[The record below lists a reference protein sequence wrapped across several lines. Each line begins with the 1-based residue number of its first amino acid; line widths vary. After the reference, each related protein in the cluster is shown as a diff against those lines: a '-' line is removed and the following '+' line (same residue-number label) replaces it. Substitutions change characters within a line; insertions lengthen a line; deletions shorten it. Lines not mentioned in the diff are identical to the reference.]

1 LEDNFVIEDP
11 GFFYLDDDND
21 RIDGIVP
28 TDEEYG
34 DMIQEPTPDV
44 ETYDK
49 YLNAEFVINRGDE
62 PICVSVNK
70 RARTDGGNV
79 IGQAHKKNPMFD
91 TREYKCILD
100 DGTIK
105 RYSANIIA
113 ENLYSQ
119 CNDEGHSFVLLAE
132 IIDHKKDASAIS
144 IADGFTTSRNGNRV
158 PKKMT
163 RGWQLL
169 YQWKDGSSSWIPLVE
184 LKQSNPIILAEYA
197 IANHINEESAFKWCW
212 ISDVL

>member
-1 LEDNFVIEDP
+1 M
-11 GFFYLDDDND
+11 
-21 RIDGIVP
+21 
-28 TDEEYG
+28 DEEYG
-34 DMIQEPTPDV
+34 DMIQEPMSDVDDV

-62 PICVSVNK
+62 RIRVRVNK
-70 RARTDGGNV
+70 RARTDNCNV
-79 IGQAHKKNPMFD
+79 IGQAHKNPMFD
-91 TREYKCILD
+91 TREYECILD
-100 DGTIK
+100 NRTIK

-119 CNDEGHSFVLLAE
+119 CDDKGHSFVLLAE

-144 IADGFTTSRNGNRV
+144 IADGFTTSQNGNRV

-169 YQWKDGSSSWIPLVE
+169 
-184 LKQSNPIILAEYA
+184 
-197 IANHINEESAFKWCW
+197 C
-212 ISDVL
+212 